1 MPKTGNVFP
10 GLRSIRQ
17 RVRQHVRPL
26 IGQHPSLRCFGAA
39 RRASE
44 RNLFLPVG
52 DFDCPNAHEPFA
64 YGTDPVGRMESVSDG
79 DTSGQICAAE
89 TLCRDCLRR
98 VSARQC
104 KDFLPTLTAPAGL
117 GLLGVASRRG
127 FSRSGSARLGR
138 SQKDGLP
145 TCRERYAFRF
155 KAINSRTREGQPGR
169 CPFPIGRGNG
179 RQDARPCFASRPVI
193 HLHRRRLDLG
203 LRYFGFG
210 LFCARCSRHS

>member
-1 MPKTGNVFP
+1 GISFSRNISGFNRVYC
-10 GLRSIRQ
+10 LR
-17 RVRQHVRPL
+17 
-26 IGQHPSLRCFGAA
+26 HP
-39 RRASE
+39 
-44 RNLFLPVG
+44 
-52 DFDCPNAHEPFA
+52 
-64 YGTDPVGRMESVSDG
+64 MESVSDG
-79 DTSGQICAAE
+79 DTSSQICAAE

-145 TCRERYAFRF
+145 TCREGYAFRF

-179 RQDARPCFASRPVI
+179 RQDARPCFARLPVAV
-193 HLHRRRLDLG
+193 LRNLRLGGGSSCFWLG
-203 LRYFGFG
+203 LFRA
-210 LFCARCSRHS
+210 LCS